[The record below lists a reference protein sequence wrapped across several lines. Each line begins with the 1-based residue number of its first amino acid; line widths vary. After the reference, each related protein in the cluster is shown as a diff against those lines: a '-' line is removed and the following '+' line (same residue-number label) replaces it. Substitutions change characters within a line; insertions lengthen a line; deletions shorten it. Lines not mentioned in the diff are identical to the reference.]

1 MDKTRVFLTFTL
13 SDYFPMILNLQCFGL
28 LTLSYLLSQ
37 QLVLPLHPLALLP
50 LPTQLPLYPVPLTQH
65 LLVPLLALSLLPLL
79 LCPEGLQ
86 LLFEAGNYLAL
97 VSVEPAVLV

>member
-1 MDKTRVFLTFTL
+1 
-13 SDYFPMILNLQCFGL
+13 MILHLQCL
-28 LTLSYLLSQ
+28 VLSLSKKLLSQ
-37 QLVLPLHPLALLP
+37 LLVLPLHPLALLP
-50 LPTQLPLYPVPLTQH
+50 LATQLPLYPVPLTQH

-86 LLFEAGNYLAL
+86 LLFEAGNHLVL